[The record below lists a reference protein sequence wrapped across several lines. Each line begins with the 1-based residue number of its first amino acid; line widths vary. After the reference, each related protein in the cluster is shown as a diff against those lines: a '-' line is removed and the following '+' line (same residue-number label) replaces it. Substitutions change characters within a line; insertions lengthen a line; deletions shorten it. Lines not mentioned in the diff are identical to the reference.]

1 MRRIRLAARVADML
15 PEFAV
20 KQTLSA
26 ALGVHFLYSLAGSLT
41 VFTLPRTLSNLSRFR
56 TIDFLYISSFFL
68 TFGESLSFANLARTF
83 RAFFKLSSF
92 VIGRRQR
99 LPGHRRELDL
109 GKVCGARPGPLPQP
123 WSQTKIEQKLLE
135 WI

>member
-1 MRRIRLAARVADML
+1 MRRIWLAPRVSGML
-15 PEFAV
+15 PEFAL

-26 ALGVHFLYSLAGSLT
+26 ALGVHFLYSLTGSLT

-56 TIDFLYISSFFL
+56 TIDLLYISCFFL

-83 RAFFKLSSF
+83 SAFFQLSSF

-99 LPGHRRELDL
+99 LPGHRREQDL
-109 GKVCGARPGPLPQP
+109 GKVCGARPGSLPQP
-123 WSQTKIEQKLLE
+123 WSQTKLNKNG
-135 WI
+135 